1 MRKPKSTLARRGGLR
16 QLSTELLQTR
26 QEIAALR
33 QQIELLSTTLNALT
47 SSQGIPSVTG
57 TETSFPK
64 GISSATTGAGTAPP
78 ENNDFFALIQPYLD
92 RYTQS
97 DHRMLQASLRHLHCY
112 WPATVLPL
120 SQLTKPW
127 CRDYLDYLY
136 QVLRGNTPAEYFK
149 KFRKLIH
156 YLVDEGHLPADPTA
170 GIRLPQSNEVTKA
183 ILSDAELTR
192 LAATPA
198 SHPVVKRAFLFACY
212 TGLRRCDLAQLTYR
226 QIDYTARRLTLVQ
239 QKVRSHSSRSVLH
252 LNLNATAMRL
262 LDSAHEASPTH
273 EDDLLFPLPS
283 YTTVKKA
290 LQRWVR
296 QSGIR
301 KHITFHCARH
311 TFITRLMAH
320 GANIAT
326 TASLAGHSSTR
337 HTEKYIHIVDE
348 LKQKAV
354 DSLPPLGEI
363 T

>member
-1 MRKPKSTLARRGGLR
+1 MRKPKSTLARRENLR

-33 QQIELLSTTLNALT
+33 QQIELLSTALCTLT
-47 SSQGIPSVTG
+47 SSQGIP
-57 TETSFPK
+57 
-64 GISSATTGAGTAPP
+64 TTGATETQTSSPTESKPTKTAPP
-78 ENNDFFALIQPYLD
+78 ERNDFFALIQPYLD

-97 DHRMLQASLRHLHCY
+97 DHRMLQASLRHLHRY

-120 SQLTKPW
+120 PQLTKPW

-136 QVLRGNTPAEYFK
+136 RVLRGNTPAEYFK

-212 TGLRRCDLAQLTYR
+212 TGLRRCDLAHLTYR
-226 QIDYTARRLTLVQ
+226 QIDFTARRLTLVQ

-262 LDSAHEASPTH
+262 LDSVHEASPSH